1 MDEKVVVLC
10 QGHRRMLEKMHN
22 QLFMGYDNDPM
33 FIAEGQEEIEGGD
46 EDDMDGTPF
55 GSYNNEYMANLRDQV
70 ANSLSLNAS
79 N

>member
-55 GSYNNEYMANLRDQV
+55 GS
-70 ANSLSLNAS
+70 
-79 N
+79 